1 MEKNIDWEELVD
13 LYVDGECTSEERL
26 TLEEQA
32 ACNSVICAALDSALR
47 IRKGLQELRVEIPK
61 GFSKRLQ
68 QALADAQTTGASR
81 APERQERSQSVRRAF
96 LNPRIVATV
105 AALVAVVF
113 GTVAI
118 VSNQKG
124 SEADVP
130 QPERRIAREATQK
143 TGLQEEVNE
152 YIRIPSPIGTN
163 PESVAKR
170 DSQDAFWTIVTV
182 NESQQLKKQS
192 GRFQRLCNKLDV
204 RFTKSGNDCE
214 YLLKEAGTQEWKQIA
229 GELAA
234 MGEVAESDALRSWRS
249 QETSEARDVRVV
261 FKTAAPDV
269 SAGMGETVEE

>member
-32 ACNSVICAALDSALR
+32 AYNSVICAALDSALR

-61 GFSKRLQ
+61 GFGKRLQ

-81 APERQERSQSVRRAF
+81 APECQERSQSVRRAF

-130 QPERRIAREATQK
+130 QPERRIAGEATVK
-143 TGLQEEVNE
+143 IGLEANE
-152 YIRIPSPIGTN
+152 YIRIPSSIGTN

-170 DSQDAFWTIVTV
+170 DSQDAFWAIVTV

>member
-130 QPERRIAREATQK
+130 QPEQRIAREATQK

-182 NESQQLKKQS
+182 SESQQLKKQS

>member
-26 TLEEQA
+26 TLEEQTA
-32 ACNSVICAALDSALR
+32 YNSVICTALDSALR

-124 SEADVP
+124 SKSDVP
-130 QPERRIAREATQK
+130 QSEQIIAEEATVK
-143 TGLQEEVNE
+143 IGLEANE
-152 YIRIPSPIGTN
+152 YIRIPSSIGTN

-170 DSQDAFWTIVTV
+170 DSQDAFWMIVTV
-182 NESQQLKKQS
+182 SESRQLKKQS

>member
-32 ACNSVICAALDSALR
+32 ACNSVICVALDSALR

-182 NESQQLKKQS
+182 SESQQLKKQS